1 MEGFLK
7 IVFILFVLYY
17 AVILFVRY
25 ALPWL
30 LGRFI
35 RKQQEKFFGQKQ
47 PFTEQPKH
55 EKEKNADPPKKKH
68 QTKDDK
74 TFGEYIDFEEVQ
86 E

>member
-35 RKQQEKFFGQKQ
+35 RKQQEKYFGQNQ
-47 PFTEQPKH
+47 PFAEQPKH
-55 EKEKNADPPKKKH
+55 EKEKKTDPQKKKH
-68 QTKDDK
+68 QAKDDK